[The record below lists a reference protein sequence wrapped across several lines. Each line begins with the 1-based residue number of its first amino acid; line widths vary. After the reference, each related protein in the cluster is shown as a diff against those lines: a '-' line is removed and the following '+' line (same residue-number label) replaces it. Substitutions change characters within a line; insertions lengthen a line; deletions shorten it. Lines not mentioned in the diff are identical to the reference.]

1 MKTKVILTALIIML
15 AASFVIIANDSDQA
29 DADGSI
35 GVVVNSQYT
44 GCTAYIVNNTT
55 GVTSAT
61 ATANNVP
68 VSVSYTTGDS
78 ISVYAVAGSGYTFA
92 SWLYVGQ
99 GTASTSNPYT
109 FTASNQP
116 GLMATFSQATT
127 YTVSVNVPAGSTG
140 CSVTISAPGYASHT
154 ASAGSGASIT
164 ITQGTSVTLT
174 ASAGE
179 NYTFNSWQYAGQGTA
194 STNNPYTFTPTGGS
208 AFIAA
213 FSQITTY
220 TITATVPSSA
230 SNCSLT
236 ISAPGYTSQTA
247 YTGQTATLTVTSGTS
262 VTLTASPGSDYT
274 FNSWQYVGQGTAST
288 SNPYTF
294 TATAGYVFMAAFS
307 EIQYYNVVVNVP
319 NTYTGCS
326 ITITA
331 SGYATQTATAGNYAS
346 LSVRSGTA
354 VTLTASAGSGFSFT
368 SWQYVGQGTASTS
381 NPYTFTPTGGSSFIV
396 TFSNVNYTVSLTVPN
411 TYTGCSATISANGY
425 ASQTATAG
433 GSATLTVSY
442 GTSVTLSATAGTGY
456 NFNSWQYVGQGTA
469 SSSNPYTFTA
479 TASLNFIAAFNALGN
494 YTISVN
500 VPNTYTGSTATISA
514 SGYASQTATAGNT
527 VTLSVLSGTEV
538 TLTASPGSDYTFAS
552 WQYVGQGT
560 ASTSNPFT
568 FTPAGGAAFVAVFSL
583 SPVPPTPTPTTDGVY
598 WSNDLYNGSVTMA
611 YRFTGGNNNMVH
623 SMNMTLYNGNVTDMV
638 TTWTPSDYSLQ
649 IELSYPLT
657 SVTVN
662 LLKNGTVMNN
672 YSVKTEIGQWPG
684 FEITIDA
691 SNGYVTFTP
700 MNNWT
705 NFTSYSTYADRERV
719 ILDWS
724 AETKGQSVFVIE
736 HEDTGSGAHPSFQ
749 VVRTM
754 PFLNTYGVVLTDPAI
769 NVYSYFPEY
778 DSVRLNFNSFAIYGN
793 SMTVN
798 SKTMS
803 VSDGKVTIYYITNDD
818 VNTWVNIGTPD
829 AMSKTFTLS
838 NINITWQEGTCTL
851 TFVSD
856 KFSVDMGS
864 YSAGSETVSFNG
876 LWYFTAD
883 LYEPVTST
891 ETVISG
897 DWNFLPNIGA
907 PVMLLIYIGCLFA
920 FALLAQV
927 EKGLKWMDAA
937 LLIIAGVI
945 GFVLLGMI

>member
-1 MKTKVILTALIIML
+1 MKTKVILTALILML
-15 AASFVIIANDSDQA
+15 AASFVIIADDSDQT

-55 GVTSAT
+55 GITSAT
-61 ATANNVP
+61 ATANNTA
-68 VSVSYTTGDS
+68 VSVSFTTGDS
-78 ISVYAVAGSGYTFA
+78 ISIYATAGSGYAFNN
-92 SWLYVGQ
+92 WILVGQ
-99 GTASTSNPYT
+99 GAGSSNNPYT
-109 FTASNQP
+109 FTATAGGVYSP
-116 GLMATFSQATT
+116 TFTQAST
-127 YTVSVNVPAGSTG
+127 YTVSLNVPNTYTG
-140 CSVTISAPGYASHT
+140 CSATISASGYGSQT
-154 ASAGSGASIT
+154 ASAGSYAS
-164 ITQGTSVTLT
+164 L
-174 ASAGE
+174 
-179 NYTFNSWQYAGQGTA
+179 
-194 STNNPYTFTPTGGS
+194 
-208 AFIAA
+208 
-213 FSQITTY
+213 
-220 TITATVPSSA
+220 TVP
-230 SNCSLT
+230 
-236 ISAPGYTSQTA
+236 
-247 YTGQTATLTVTSGTS
+247 SGTS
-262 VTLTASPGSDYT
+262 VTLSASPGSNYT
-274 FNSWQYVGQGTAST
+274 FNSWQYVGQGTASS

-294 TATAGYVFMAAFS
+294 TVSSNLNFIAAFS
-307 EIQYYNVVVNVP
+307 QITSYTVSVTVPSGATGCTMTMSAPGYASQSAYNGQTATMTVVNGTSVTLSASPGSNYTFNSWQYVGQGMASSSNPYTFTVSSNLNFIAAFDQITYYSIVVNVP

-326 ITITA
+326 ITMSA
-331 SGYATQTATAGNYAS
+331 PGLATQTATTGNYAT
-346 LSVRSGTA
+346 LSVPLGTS
-354 VTLTASAGSGFSFT
+354 VTLTASAGSGFSFN
-368 SWQYVGQGTASTS
+368 SWQYVGQGMASSS
-381 NPYTFTPTGGSSFIV
+381 NPYTFTATGSLNFIAAF
-396 TFSNVNYTVSLTVPN
+396 TNQTYTVNLNVPN

-433 GSATLTVSY
+433 GSATLTVPY
-442 GTSVTLSATAGTGY
+442 GTSVTLSATAATGY
-456 NFNSWQYVGQGTA
+456 TFASWQYVGQGTA

-514 SGYASQTATAGNT
+514 SGYASQTASAGGSASLT
-527 VTLSVLSGTEV
+527 VISGTSV
-538 TLTASPGSDYTFAS
+538 TLTASAGSNYTFAS
-552 WQYVGQGT
+552 WQYVGQGM
-560 ASTSNPFT
+560 ASSSNPYT
-568 FTPAGGAAFVAVFSL
+568 FTVSSDLNLIAAFSAV
-583 SPVPPTPTPTTDGVY
+583 PVPPTPTPTTDGVY

-657 SVTVN
+657 SVSVN

-684 FEITIDA
+684 FEITIDT

-705 NFTSYSTYADRERV
+705 NFTSYSTYSDRERV

-778 DSVRLNFNSFAIYGN
+778 DSVRLNFDSFAIYGN

-803 VSDGKVTIYYITNDD
+803 VSDGKVTIYYITNDE

-829 AMSKTFTLS
+829 ALSKTFTLS

-856 KFSVDMGS
+856 KFSVNMGS
-864 YSAGSETVSFNG
+864 YSAGFETVSFNG

-897 DWNFLPNIGA
+897 DWDYLPDIGA
-907 PVMLLIYIGCLFA
+907 PVMLLIYLGCLFA
-920 FALLAQV
+920 FAVLAQA

-937 LLIIAGVI
+937 ILIIAGLI
-945 GFVLLGMI
+945 GFILLG